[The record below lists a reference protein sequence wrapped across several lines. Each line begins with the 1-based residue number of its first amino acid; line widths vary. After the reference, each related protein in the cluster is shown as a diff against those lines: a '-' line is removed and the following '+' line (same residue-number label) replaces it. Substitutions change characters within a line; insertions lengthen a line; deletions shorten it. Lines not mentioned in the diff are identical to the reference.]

1 MLDDRG
7 GAWDGGG
14 CLGEGAR
21 GLTAVTV
28 GNFDG
33 VHLGHA
39 ELVRRARLAVGPEG
53 RVVALAFWPHPMTV
67 LRPERSPA
75 ALTGFAERSDLLR
88 EIGVDEVGL
97 LEPTRGL
104 LGTSAD
110 GFVRGIVERYGA
122 SVMVEG
128 SDFRFGRG
136 REGDVEVLR
145 SIGGELGFET
155 LVVDPVR
162 VALSGGV
169 DVVASS
175 SLVRWLV
182 ERGRVADASRVLG
195 RPYALSG
202 EVVEGD
208 RRGREIGVPTAN
220 LRTDGLL
227 PADGVYAAV
236 AEVGGVGFGGGGAL
250 IPAALH
256 VGPKS
261 TFDGVERSV
270 EAHLIGW
277 DGPGTAWPRVGGGD
291 VVAVHE
297 YGWWLRVHCLA
308 YVRDQARYDGVGALC
323 EQMSRD
329 IERSSE
335 IAWRY
340 LAGRR
345 PDGPAG
351 AMSRG
356 SDALTR
362 GSGVIEGV
370 TA

>member
-1 MLDDRG
+1 MSGESVDGG

-14 CLGEGAR
+14 CDGKGAR

-53 RVVALAFWPHPMTV
+53 A
-67 LRPERSPA
+67 PA
-75 ALTGFAERSDLLR
+75 ALTDFAERAGLR
-88 EIGVDEVGL
+88 REVGVDDVGV
-97 LEPTRGL
+97 LEPTREL
-104 LGTSAD
+104 LGTSAA

-145 SIGGELGFET
+145 ALGVELGYET

-162 VALSGGV
+162 VGLCGGV

-182 ERGRVADASRVLG
+182 ERGRVADACRVLG
-195 RPYALSG
+195 RPYALLG

-220 LRTDGLL
+220 LRTGGLV

-236 AEVGGVGFGGGGAL
+236 AEVGMDGGVGSL

-277 DGPGTAWPRVGGGD
+277 DGPGTVWPRGASGGS
-291 VVAVHE
+291 VPVYE
-297 YGWWLRVHCLA
+297 YGWRLRLHCLA

-329 IERSSE
+329 IARSAE
-335 IAWRY
+335 IAGRY

-345 PDGPAG
+345 SDGPAG
-351 AMSRG
+351 AMSCG
-356 SDALTR
+356 ADALTV
-362 GSGVIEGV
+362 GAGVIEGV